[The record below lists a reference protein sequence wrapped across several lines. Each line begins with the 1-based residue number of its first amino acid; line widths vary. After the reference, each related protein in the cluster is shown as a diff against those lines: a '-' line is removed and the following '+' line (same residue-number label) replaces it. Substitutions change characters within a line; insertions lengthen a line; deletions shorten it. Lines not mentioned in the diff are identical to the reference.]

1 MANEKSS
8 KKNPISQ
15 ATPEAPEETAVETA
29 NAPANEE
36 LSSKNKES
44 SKKDSAAI
52 TLQSANGANLVSNSP
67 EFIAEWGTHI
77 VKLQER
83 MPTDAEI
90 EAAVDAL
97 PEEQQDAVFG
107 FLLRMS
113 GNKEG
118 LVGDDGGP
126 DITELRL
133 YQGTGSDPLRP
144 PKLPTGEFYLTTG
157 DAIGEAFIATPL
169 IIWKGS
175 TMWPDANEGGS
186 RGAPECQTMDRKMG
200 SAFGP
205 CAQCPNRPWKDG
217 EPQKCTHDI
226 LALMLKQDLSDIVL
240 VRFSKTSEPAG
251 KQLIKM
257 SKRGLALWSKW
268 YRITSE
274 EKTSA
279 TNKSHRW
286 YNYQV
291 AQEPGAEG
299 RTPKEI
305 NDFCRMMSIQLQL
318 RYLMPK
324 IAWVYQQAA
333 DNKMDMYPTTD
344 AAMNT
349 GPTDE
354 LDDTNA
360 SLTDMSDAPEV

>member
-8 KKNPISQ
+8 KKNAPTAPGTDNGEIPI
-15 ATPEAPEETAVETA
+15 TPENMPIENTQTE
-29 NAPANEE
+29 APAAPV
-36 LSSKNKES
+36 KKETT
-44 SKKDSAAI
+44 AI
-52 TLQSANGANLVSNSP
+52 TPQPTGEANLVPVSQ
-67 EFIAEWGTHI
+67 EFNAEWGAFI
-77 VKLQER
+77 IKLQER
-83 MPTDAEI
+83 MPSDAEI
-90 EAAVDAL
+90 ETAVDLL

-107 FLLRMS
+107 FLNRMS

-133 YQGTGSDPLRP
+133 YQGTGNDPLRP
-144 PKLPTGEFYLTTG
+144 AKLPTGEFYLTTG

-169 IIWKGS
+169 LIWKGS
-175 TMWPDANEGGS
+175 TMWPDANDGGS

-205 CAQCPNRPWKDG
+205 CALCPNQPWKNG
-217 EPQKCTHDI
+217 EPQKCTHDV

-257 SKRGLALWSKW
+257 SKRGLTLWSKW

-286 YNYQV
+286 FNYQI
-291 AQEPGAEG
+291 AQEPGLEG
-299 RTPKEI
+299 KTPKEI

-318 RYLMPK
+318 RFLMPK

-333 DNKMDMYPTTD
+333 DNKTEPYPTTGS
-344 AAMNT
+344 AVGT

-354 LDDTNA
+354 PDVSNTA
-360 SLTDMSDAPEV
+360 SMTDMSDAPEV